1 MKGEIFYGAGYSI
14 TVADGWQAFP
24 VSERVLQLRKSV
36 GNKEFSQLYM
46 QLNYSGEAYMLTPS
60 KYGYYDITDYP
71 CFTAGN
77 FTWNGFSCDSM
88 GFRVAMIWTGVGT
101 HQFQISAN
109 LEAPEGK
116 IDIFDEDIQAMLAS
130 IIVTK

>member
-1 MKGEIFYGAGYSI
+1 MKENVFNGAGFQI

-24 VSERVLQLRKSV
+24 INERVLQLRKKV
-36 GNKEFSQLYM
+36 EGKEFSQLYM
-46 QLNYSGEAYMLTPS
+46 QLNYSGDAYMLTPS
-60 KYGYYDITDYP
+60 KYGYYNITEYDS
-71 CFTAGN
+71 FTLGD

-88 GFRVAMIWTGVGT
+88 GFRVAMIWTGTGT

-116 IDIFDEDIQAMLAS
+116 IDFFDEDIWAMLAS
-130 IIVTK
+130 ITIKK